1 MNARA
6 LGIKTG
12 AVLGQLLAEKA
23 FGNRPVTL
31 VGYSLGSLV
40 IYQALLELASLPA
53 SETIHLIQDVYLF
66 GSPVPADPSQWAKIR
81 RVVSGRV
88 VNGYSNRDYVLAV
101 LSRAADATWNVAGL
115 EPVAVK
121 GVENILCDEVDGHT
135 LWRGMV
141 GKYLERVRAPG
152 IRVAEVEK
160 QETKVVD
167 AIKATEQN

>member
-12 AVLGQLLAEKA
+12 AVLAQLLAEKA

-40 IYQALLELASLPA
+40 IYEALLKLAALPP
-53 SETIHLIQDVYLF
+53 SETMHLIQDVYLF
-66 GSPVPADPSQWAKIR
+66 GSPVPADPSHWAKIR
-81 RVVSGRV
+81 RIVSGRV

-115 EPVAVK
+115 EPVGVK
-121 GVENILCDEVDGHT
+121 GVENILCGEVDGHT
-135 LWRGMV
+135 LWRGLV
-141 GKYLERVRAPG
+141 GKYLSRVRAPG
-152 IRVAEVEK
+152 LRVGEVHK
-160 QETKVVD
+160 QKTEVVD
-167 AIKATEQN
+167 EIKASCD